1 MLKKLGCILLAMLL
15 VIPGAMVFADGDV
28 TCEGGI
34 KFYKEYPQAES
45 DTLYKEISTKETGN
59 VCAGASVTN
68 SSADE
73 KDVMALMV
81 LYADADMKRISSVA
95 MKSQEIPAGETA
107 DVKTS
112 SVKLNGNEVF
122 KAYLWTDGMTPLA
135 TPSTLAEKTTRVY
148 ADFEDA
154 SHVIGSAPAANNSA
168 PERLAPTEVVIAND
182 PDPSGA
188 HGKVAKFEL
197 TKGSKIQFNGF
208 LNANVG
214 ISDMADYYGT
224 SLEFDVYYPA
234 GLKTTMY
241 MNIHPVDGGGIMA
254 HRYALADAAWPSAP
268 GRFIT
273 LRYGSPYI
281 NVNTETFVQSEF
293 YGSWHTIK
301 IEFLPSSNGAMSE
314 AAIYLDGKEMGR
326 SIGVFGTEPKRPNRF
341 TIGVEKQVSNGT
353 DADGNP
359 LTYCFYIDNV
369 KISA

>member
-45 DTLYKEISTKETGN
+45 DTLYRELYTKETGN

-68 SSADE
+68 SSADA

-81 LYADADMKRISSVA
+81 LYSDANMTRISSVA
-95 MKSQEIPAGETA
+95 MKSQEIPAGGTA
-107 DVKTS
+107 DVKTN

-135 TPSTLAEKTTRVY
+135 DPATLAEKTRRVY

-154 SHVIGSAPAANNSA
+154 SHVIGNAPAANNNA
-168 PERLAPTEVVIAND
+168 PERLAASGVVIAND
-182 PDPSGA
+182 PDPSGT
-188 HGKVAKFEL
+188 HRKVAKYDAL
-197 TKGSKIQFNGF
+197 NAAKIQFNGF
-208 LNANVG
+208 LNTNVG
-214 ISDMADYYGT
+214 IAYLADYYGT
-224 SLEFDVYYPA
+224 SVEFDVYYPA
-234 GLKTTMY
+234 GLKNTLY

-254 HRYALADAAWPSAP
+254 HRYALADAAWPAAP

-273 LRYGSPYI
+273 LRYGSPSYI
-281 NVNTETFVQSEF
+281 TVNTETFVQSEF

-301 IEFLPSSNGAMSE
+301 IEFLPSSNGLMSE
-314 AAIYLDGKEMGR
+314 AAIYLDGKEMSR
-326 SIGVFGTEPKRPNRF
+326 SIGVFGTDPIRANRF
-341 TIGVEKQVSNGT
+341 TIGAEKLDNGK
-353 DADGNP
+353 DDENNP
-359 LTYCFYIDNV
+359 IPYYFYIDNV